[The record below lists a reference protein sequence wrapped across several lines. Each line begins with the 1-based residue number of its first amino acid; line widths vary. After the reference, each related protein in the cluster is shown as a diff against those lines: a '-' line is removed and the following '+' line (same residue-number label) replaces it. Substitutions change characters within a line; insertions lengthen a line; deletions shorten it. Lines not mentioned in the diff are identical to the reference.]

1 MSALMMS
8 RCWGIK
14 GVTLG
19 QKLTLLALADAA
31 GDDGICRTNFLE
43 IADKT
48 SRPWTRVEAD
58 LDALES
64 GGLIS
69 VHRATGRRGSVPVNI
84 YSLHVSPP
92 GE

>member
-14 GVTLG
+14 GISLG

-31 GDDGICRTNFLE
+31 GDDGICRSNFVE
-43 IADKT
+43 VAGKT
-48 SRPWTRVEAD
+48 SRPWTRVAAD
-58 LDALES
+58 FDALES
-64 GGLIS
+64 AGFIGVHGSAGSKGGM
-69 VHRATGRRGSVPVNI
+69 RANI